1 MNKMTLET
9 YQGVAERAECLFDRL
24 AVEAA
29 FDRMAEVLDQRLATL
44 DPIVLSVMTGGVVT
58 AGLLLP
64 RLRFPLRLS
73 YVHATR
79 YREGTQ
85 GGALEWKYR
94 PSDIIRGEHVLV
106 VDDIFDEGI
115 TLQEV
120 VNACQHDGAASVTS
134 AVLVEKE
141 RDRACDYRPD
151 VVGLTTPDRYLMGY
165 GLDYKSYFRNAE
177 GIYAAADRDI

>member
-9 YQGVAERAECLFDRL
+9 YQGVAERAECLFDRP

-29 FDRMAEVLDQRLATL
+29 FDRMADALDQRLAAL

-58 AGLLLP
+58 AGILLP

-79 YREGTQ
+79 YREGTR
-85 GGALEWKYR
+85 GGAMEWKYR
-94 PSDIIRGEHVLV
+94 PSDVIQGEHVLV

-120 VNACQHDGAASVTS
+120 VNACRDDGAASVTS
-134 AVLVEKE
+134 AVLVEKQRE
-141 RDRACDYRPD
+141 RACNYRPD
-151 VVGLTTPDRYLMGY
+151 VVGLVAPDRYLMGY
-165 GLDYKSYFRNAE
+165 GLDYKSYFRNAD
-177 GIYAAADRDI
+177 GILAAADQDV